1 MNEAPCEDGAGGDRG
16 PTTVKPS
23 VDAGLHDLLEYGC
36 VCLTLFSP
44 KSYWGSDSGECQK
57 RAPDCLELEL

>member
-1 MNEAPCEDGAGGDRG
+1 MKHPVKAGLEGTEAL

-23 VDAGLHDLLEYGC
+23 VDARLHDLIEYRC
-36 VCLTLFSP
+36 VYLTLFSP